1 MSFRIFQSAP
11 LWKALTAV
19 AVVTCVGMSLILLVP
34 RLLAWSVLPDF
45 TVFWAAGKMA
55 VSDPARVYDA
65 AALTNAQS
73 WAVSPQHGLRP
84 FPYRPTAL
92 LLFIPLA
99 LLPFW
104 VAYWCWVSASAVTFW
119 IAARHLVRER
129 AAALSMFT
137 PHVVLVLIL
146 GQTTLIVGSL
156 IIWAVIFLQ
165 ERPRLAGTLLAI
177 AAVIKPQSVLLAP
190 VALVSGRHWQA
201 FVASAAVALAIGL
214 GSLVLG
220 LNTWASW
227 AAGLSAF
234 PNQLTSMGVIPFGA
248 TPWMMGRNLN
258 LGASPL
264 LIVQIGG
271 ILIGVAAVWQAF
283 RTNDAPVRASMLVF
297 GGLLASP
304 YALRYDLATAA
315 PVLCLALLSG
325 TPRGLLVSVP
335 LFALRTLAIVPAI
348 FASVIAQL
356 AVGPSPRKADAQPTL
371 SPGRS

>member
-1 MSFRIFQSAP
+1 
-11 LWKALTAV
+11 
-19 AVVTCVGMSLILLVP
+19 
-34 RLLAWSVLPDF
+34 
-45 TVFWAAGKMA
+45 
-55 VSDPARVYDA
+55 
-65 AALTNAQS
+65 
-73 WAVSPQHGLRP
+73 
-84 FPYRPTAL
+84 
-92 LLFIPLA
+92 
-99 LLPFW
+99 
-104 VAYWCWVSASAVTFW
+104 VTFW
-119 IAARHLVRER
+119 IAARRLVRER

-137 PHVVLVLIL
+137 PHVILVLIL

-165 ERPRLAGTLLAI
+165 ERPRLGGMLLAM
-177 AAVIKPQSVLLAP
+177 AVVIKPQSVLLAP

-201 FVASAAVALAIGL
+201 FGASAAVALAITL

-258 LGASPL
+258 LGAGPL
-264 LIVQIGG
+264 LFLQICG

-283 RTNDAPVRASMLVF
+283 RSNDAPLRVSMLVF

-304 YALRYDLATAA
+304 YALRYDLASAA

-325 TPRGLLVSVP
+325 TPRGFLVSFP
-335 LFALRTLAIVPAI
+335 LFALRTLAIMPAMLV
-348 FASVIAQL
+348 SVITQL
-356 AVGPSPRKADAQPTL
+356 AVGLPQRKADVQPTP
-371 SPGRS
+371 SPDRS